1 MLAGVMRWPRT
12 ALVLSL
18 LVLAALHQW
27 IRPAQAQSSP
37 QQVYGYAGFAT
48 YYGIEDGVVAG
59 DVMYD
64 GTPYDPA
71 DPTIAAASFLFPLH
85 TWLRVCQPARCIIV
99 QVRDRGLLDQNSVL
113 IDLSRAAY
121 RLLFGQLGGKAWVS
135 AYYSDPYTLG
145 VDSSPVVTD
154 PLPGP
159 YLSTPAPAAPA
170 AAAPPAPAAVSAS
183 QPTSAP
189 PPAPPTPAPAPNRIS
204 VPGH

>member
-1 MLAGVMRWPRT
+1 MRWLPAT
-12 ALVLSL
+12 LILPLFMLLALQSQS
-18 LVLAALHQW
+18 H
-27 IRPAQAQSSP
+27 PAQAQSATP
-37 QQVYGYAGFAT
+37 ALYGYSGFAT

-64 GTPYDPA
+64 GTPYNPS

-121 RLLFGQLGGKAWVS
+121 ALLFDQLGGKAWVS
-135 AYYSDPYTLG
+135 AYFSDPYTLA
-145 VDSSPVVTD
+145 VDAAPVVTN

-159 YLSTPAPAAPA
+159 YVTAPLQSAAQSPQPAPAAL
-170 AAAPPAPAAVSAS
+170 PPAETLPVPPSPA
-183 QPTSAP
+183 
-189 PPAPPTPAPAPNRIS
+189 PTPAPSPNRIAI
-204 VPGH
+204 PTR